1 MVFVIVFRTGYKE
14 RVDRGLGLN
23 AEASGGGYVA
33 DDVGHRRGDRER
45 GVVFRQPMTAD
56 QLR

>member
-14 RVDRGLGLN
+14 RVDRGLN
-23 AEASGGGYVA
+23 AEATGGGHVA